1 MNTKKKNSVDKE
13 FAISSW
19 AIDNPT
25 IIYVLMALFL
35 VLGIGAYLGMARE
48 NFPEINETKIYISA
62 PYPGNTAEDIERLIV
77 DPLEDKLQNLSG
89 VVEVLSTSQE
99 DYAIIT
105 VEFDYKLDVQVA
117 KQRVKDE
124 VDSETANEDWPTF
137 NGAKVEPNVFDLSIS
152 EETPI
157 LNVNVS
163 GDYPVDTLKEYAEY
177 LQDEIESLKE
187 IKEATIRGAQD
198 REVEVAV
205 DVYKMMAAQI
215 SFEDILQAIGNGNMT
230 VSAGNLVSSGQRR
243 NIRILGEIQSP
254 EELNNFVIKSENGA
268 VYLKDIATITFSEED
283 KTTYARDL
291 TLEKG
296 ESIND
301 ENISES
307 VVMLDV
313 KKRSGENMIVAVEQ
327 ITEIIAKAKAEVFP
341 PDVKITTANDQS
353 AKTENQVNDLVNN
366 IIFGI
371 ILVVGVLMFFL
382 GFKNAL
388 FVGFAIP
395 MSMFMSFM
403 ILNLMGYTMNTMILF
418 ALIMG
423 LGMLVDNG
431 IVVVENVYRLMD
443 EEGMSRIEAAKK
455 GIGEIAFP
463 IIISTL
469 TTVAAFVPLGMW
481 PGLMGQFM
489 IYFPITLSVVLGS
502 SLFVAI
508 FINSMLVSQ
517 FMKTDEK
524 PLTRKFLIRTS
535 LIMLPIGLMIFFLGG
550 AVKGFGSLI
559 LVTIVLMWVYRY
571 VLQRAAEV
579 FQRRFLTWLE
589 RIYKNFLGWVIQG
602 WKPVIVFAGICL
614 LLIATFAAFGMSV
627 GKGRTAIEFFP
638 DNKPNQII
646 VYIEYPEGTAIA
658 KTNAITKEIERKI
671 FKVFNDA
678 EYLEGEDYNALVET
692 SVSQV
697 GEGAGNPQTDGGSA
711 AEMPHRS
718 KITATMREYKFRNG
732 ADSEELRFKVQDAL
746 KGIYPGVVI
755 SVEKDAAGPPQGY
768 PINIELQGND
778 YGELIAAAEQMRNYI
793 NSRNVPGVDELKIN
807 VNRGKPGT
815 QVLVDR
821 QKAGELGVAVGQVGM
836 QLRRSIFG
844 DKAGVYK
851 KDGEDYDIY
860 VRFKEDQRYNN
871 SALFNQNITFR
882 DQATGKIK
890 EIPVSAVTTTK
901 NTSSF
906 SAIKHRDSKRVVTVY
921 SALAPGFTDAGVVVT
936 SIQEE
941 MEGFNDQMPKGV
953 EAFYTGQIEEQE
965 KEMTFL
971 MSAFF
976 GGLGL
981 IFFLL
986 IFQFSSIS
994 KPIIIMIAIF
1004 LSFIGVFGG
1013 IIISGASFVIIMT
1026 MMGIIS
1032 LAGIVV
1038 NNGVVLLD
1046 YTQLL
1051 IDRKEV
1057 ALGLEGKQMLDK
1069 ETTKQLIIE
1078 GGRARL
1084 RQVLLKAITTVLG
1097 LIPLAW
1103 GVNIDFFGLFQ
1114 NLDAGIYIGGDNV
1127 IFWGPLAWTVIYGLI
1142 IATFLTLII
1151 VPLLY
1156 YIVYRIKFKLR
1167 GSSTLQVEDANS
1179 INAGD
1184 EELGDA
1190 LERNVQDSQG
1200 LNYPIPEGE

>member
-1 MNTKKKNSVDKE
+1 MTDKKKKNVNKE

-35 VLGIGAYLGMARE
+35 ALGMGAYLGMARE

-77 DPLEDKLQNLSG
+77 DPLEDKLQNLSD

-105 VEFDYKLDVQVA
+105 VEFKEGVDVQVA

-137 NGAKVEPNVFDLSIS
+137 NNAKVEPNVFDLSIS

-163 GDYPVDTLKEYAEY
+163 GNYPTIKLKEYAEY

-187 IKEATIRGAQD
+187 IKEATIRGAQE

-205 DVYKMMAAQI
+205 DVYKMIAAQV
-215 SFEDILQAIGNGNMT
+215 SFNDILASIGNENMT
-230 VSAGNLVSSGQRR
+230 LSAGNLISSGQRR
-243 NIRILGEIQSP
+243 NIRVIGEIQSP
-254 EELNNFVIKSENGA
+254 EELEDFVIKSENGA
-268 VYLKDIATITFSEED
+268 IYLKDIATVSFTEED

-291 TLEKG
+291 TLYDG
-296 ESIND
+296 DTVDD
-301 ENISES
+301 EEISET

-313 KKRSGENMIVAVEQ
+313 KKRSGENMIEAVEQ
-327 ITEIIAKAKAEVFP
+327 INEIIENATAEVFP
-341 PDVKITTANDQS
+341 PDVVVRTANDQS

-443 EEGMSRIEAAKK
+443 EEGMGRIEAAKK

-469 TTVAAFVPLGMW
+469 TTVAAFVPLGLW
-481 PGLMGQFM
+481 PGIMGQFM

-517 FMKTDEK
+517 FMNTEEK
-524 PLTRKFLIRTS
+524 ALSRKFLIRTS
-535 LIMLPIGLMIFFLGG
+535 LIMLPIGLMILFLGG
-550 AVKGFGSLI
+550 SIRGLGSLV
-559 LVTIVLMWVYRY
+559 LATIIFMWIYKY
-571 VLQRAAEV
+571 LLKGAADV
-579 FQRRFLTWLE
+579 FQQRFLTWLE
-589 RIYKNFLGWVIQG
+589 KVYKNFLGWSIRGYRPIAFVG
-602 WKPVIVFAGICL
+602 GIFL
-614 LLIATFAAFGMSV
+614 LLILTFMAFGGSI
-627 GKGRTAIEFFP
+627 GAGRTAIEFFP
-638 DNKPNQII
+638 DNKPNQIT
-646 VYIEYPEGTAIA
+646 VYIEYPEGTAIE
-658 KTNAITKEIERKI
+658 KTNAITKEIEQRV
-671 FKVFNDA
+671 FKVFNDEA
-678 EYLEGEDYNALVET
+678 YLEGEDYNALVET

-711 AEMPHRS
+711 AEMPHKA
-718 KITATMREYKFRNG
+718 KITATMREYKYRNE
-732 ADSEELRFKVQDAL
+732 ADSEELRFKVQDAVR
-746 KGIYPGVVI
+746 GVYPGVVI
-755 SVEKDAAGPPQGY
+755 TVEKDAAGPPQGY
-768 PINIELQGND
+768 PINIELEGKD
-778 YGELIAAAEQMRNYI
+778 YQELIIAAEQMRNYI

-815 QVLVDR
+815 EVIVDR
-821 QKAGELGVAVGQVGM
+821 QKAGELGVATGQVGM

-860 VRFKEDQRYNN
+860 VRFNEEQRYDK

-882 DQATGKIK
+882 DPATGQVK
-890 EIPVSAVTTTK
+890 EVPVSAVTTTK

-921 SALAPGFTDAGVVVT
+921 SNLAAGFTDAGVVVAA
-936 SIQEE
+936 IQEE
-941 MEGFNDQMPKGV
+941 MKNFDGVPKDIKV
-953 EAFYTGQIEEQE
+953 NYTGQIEEQA
-965 KEMTFL
+965 KEMNFL
-971 MSAFF
+971 VSAFF
-976 GGLGL
+976 GGLAL

-994 KPIIIMIAIF
+994 KPVIIMIAIF

-1013 IIISGASFVIIMT
+1013 IIISGAPFVIIMT

-1051 IDRKEV
+1051 VDRKEV
-1057 ALGLEGKQMLDK
+1057 ALGLEDKQLLDK
-1069 ETTKQLIIE
+1069 KTMQELIIE

-1084 RQVLLKAITTVLG
+1084 RPVLLTAITTVLG
-1097 LIPLAW
+1097 LIPLAI
-1103 GVNIDFFGLFQ
+1103 GINIDFFGLFQ
-1114 NLDAGIYIGGDNV
+1114 EFDAGIYVGGDNV

-1156 YIVYRIKFKLR
+1156 YIVYRIKFKIR
-1167 GSSTLQVEDANS
+1167 GGKETVE
-1179 INAGD
+1179 
-1184 EELGDA
+1184 EEKEL
-1190 LERNVQDSQG
+1190 
-1200 LNYPIPEGE
+1200 PEAA